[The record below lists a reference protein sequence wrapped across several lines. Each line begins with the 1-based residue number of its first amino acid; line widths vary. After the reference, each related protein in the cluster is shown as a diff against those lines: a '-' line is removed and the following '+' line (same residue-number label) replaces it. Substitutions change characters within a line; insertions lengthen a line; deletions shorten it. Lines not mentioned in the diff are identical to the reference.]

1 MAFIKPWNLPL
12 LPPDH
17 LIAPYLTIAN
27 SSLSANI
34 PQHVWIPLSDVKNS
48 FELPHL
54 KRLQRENS
62 DWIFHFEGKI
72 SME

>member
-1 MAFIKPWNLPL
+1 MIWYLSNYGTC
-12 LPPDH
+12 H

-27 SSLSANI
+27 LSLSANI
-34 PQHVWIPLSDVKNS
+34 PQHVWI
-48 FELPHL
+48 PHL